1 MTAGNTLL
9 SYEMAIEMKTLE
21 KALEMFNVGQAIQ
34 AIEFIKSLLIFKG
47 IDSNEWPNKRAPLRN
62 SREEIY
68 ESEHNYFFDLFKFY
82 CSKAR
87 DRIDEIR
94 ASLQNADDIPEVLKT
109 VMVH

>member
-21 KALEMFNVGQAIQ
+21 KALEMFNVGQPIQ

-47 IDSNEWPNKRAPLRN
+47 IDMADWPQKRFPSRN
-62 SREEIY
+62 ARDEIY
-68 ESEHNYFFDLFKFY
+68 ESEHYYFFDLFKFY

-94 ASLQNADDIPEVLKT
+94 ASLQSSDDIPEVLKNA
-109 VMVH
+109 VA